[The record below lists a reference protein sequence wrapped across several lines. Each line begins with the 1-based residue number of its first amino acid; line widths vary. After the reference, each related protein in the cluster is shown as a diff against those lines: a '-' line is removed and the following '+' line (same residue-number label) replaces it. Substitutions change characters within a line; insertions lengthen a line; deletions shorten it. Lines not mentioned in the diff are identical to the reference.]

1 MSAVEAEVQGGRA
14 GNLRLAGPL
23 IAVTATGPGT

>member
-1 MSAVEAEVQGGRA
+1 MSAVEAEVQGDGA

-23 IAVTATGPGT
+23 TAALSTGPGP